1 MYLST
6 LIGVALVVLVVW
18 LVWMMRS
25 ISRFN
30 NNALLPQ
37 QVVALQEGET
47 FVGVIER
54 RRGQNVWIG
63 NEVGRYEAHL
73 TPHEISLLRQAL
85 SQGYD

>member
-1 MYLST
+1 MHLSI

-18 LVWMMRS
+18 LAWMVRR
-25 ISRFN
+25 IARFN
-30 NNALLPQ
+30 THAPLPQ
-37 QVVALQEGET
+37 QVLALQEGET

-54 RRGQNVWIG
+54 RRGQYVWIG

-85 SQGYD
+85 SQGYE